1 MKGKQSKKKTR
12 MRKLL
17 DIDKLKHKGITKKEY
32 RDHLLE
38 LIKMVDE
45 MPFVA
50 IDQAV
55 ENITLFHRLV
65 KELYRIDSEGENE
78 S

>member
-1 MKGKQSKKKTR
+1 
-12 MRKLL
+12 
-17 DIDKLKHKGITKKEY
+17 
-32 RDHLLE
+32 
-38 LIKMVDE
+38 

-55 ENITLFHRLV
+55 ENITLFYRLV

>member
-1 MKGKQSKKKTR
+1 M
-12 MRKLL
+12 L
-17 DIDKLKHKGITKKEY
+17 DIDKLKYKEMTKKEY
-32 RDHLLE
+32 REH
-38 LIKMVDE
+38 LIKLIELVNK

-50 IDQAV
+50 VDQAV
-55 ENITLFHRLV
+55 ENITLFHQLV

>member
-1 MKGKQSKKKTR
+1 MLSDRPEKGGFLMYERSIKKWNV
-12 MRKLL
+12 
-17 DIDKLKHKGITKKEY
+17 ITKKEY

-65 KELYRIDSEGENE
+65 KELYRIDSEG
-78 S
+78 

>member
-1 MKGKQSKKKTR
+1 M
-12 MRKLL
+12 L
-17 DIDKLKHKGITKKEY
+17 DIDKLKHKGMTKKEY

-55 ENITLFHRLV
+55 ENITLFYRLV
-65 KELYRIDSEGENE
+65 KELYRIDSEGEIE
-78 S
+78 L

>member
-1 MKGKQSKKKTR
+1 M
-12 MRKLL
+12 L
-17 DIDKLKHKGITKKEY
+17 DIDKLKHKRMTKKEY

-38 LIKMVDE
+38 LISMVDK

-50 IDQAV
+50 VDQAV
-55 ENITLFHRLV
+55 ENITLFHLLV

>member
-1 MKGKQSKKKTR
+1 M
-12 MRKLL
+12 L
-17 DIDKLKHKGITKKEY
+17 DIDKLKYKGLTKKEY

-38 LIKMVDE
+38 SISMVDK

-50 IDQAV
+50 VDQAV

-65 KELYRIDSEGENE
+65 KELYRIDCEVENE

>member
-1 MKGKQSKKKTR
+1 M
-12 MRKLL
+12 
-17 DIDKLKHKGITKKEY
+17 TKKEY

-38 LIKMVDE
+38 LISMVDK

-50 IDQAV
+50 VDQAV

-65 KELYRIDSEGENE
+65 KELYRIDCEGENE
-78 S
+78 N

>member
-1 MKGKQSKKKTR
+1 M
-12 MRKLL
+12 L
-17 DIDKLKHKGITKKEY
+17 DIDKLKHKGMTKKEY

-38 LIKMVDE
+38 LIQVVGK
-45 MPFVA
+45 MPFEA

-65 KELYRIDSEGENE
+65 KELYRIDSEDENE